1 MPTQKIS
8 PIAELFKDWN
18 IDWSDLIGLVG
29 AIAALLGPFLAWYL
43 NRIGRANIQM
53 LKPHEIQSV
62 EIQKSQANII
72 YDNQVKSDISKFIL
86 PSHEDTLAD
95 IRQLAEAVGVEEFEF
110 GDLQIL
116 FSPFSTGDTA
126 IGIHDITV
134 LFSIS
139 LINAGNRPATV
150 TAIEAEIDDSD
161 REAAQL
167 SHGTIYVNTIF
178 ATERAALPLL
188 LDPGKSI
195 NFPIDVALKCVP
207 DKKAS
212 SKNSPFGQLSTE
224 YLVASEF
231 MDALLK
237 GIVVKI
243 SASVW
248 YASTSTIFRSK
259 GNLVQRS
266 FPLEA
271 NIQLN
276 SIFPRYKF
284 CFIER
289 ALEQAG
295 LLFKELIKRASDI
308 TKIQMEERFDR
319 KRDREQR
326 FRTGLRSS
334 ASEFFDALLAMCHE
348 HNLTPE
354 FREYPE
360 GIYCALLDADSPW
373 PIAGILQSEPAG
385 VSIHLDLSD
394 EGARYAG
401 VNLERAS
408 PDDGLPVHFVN
419 VYKTDLYRPEKAM
432 DVIMHAVIERNA
444 RLSKD

>member
-29 AIAALLGPFLAWYL
+29 VIAALLGPFLAWYL

-53 LKPHEIQSV
+53 LKLHEIQSV

-86 PSHEDTLAD
+86 PSHEDTLAG

-134 LFSIS
+134 LLSIS

-188 LDPGKSI
+188 VRRQLPCPVVLPHLIIKLLEVLPYLIRYSF
-195 NFPIDVALKCVP
+195 NF
-207 DKKAS
+207 
-212 SKNSPFGQLSTE
+212 
-224 YLVASEF
+224 
-231 MDALLK
+231 
-237 GIVVKI
+237 
-243 SASVW
+243 
-248 YASTSTIFRSK
+248 STI
-259 GNLVQRS
+259 
-266 FPLEA
+266 
-271 NIQLN
+271 
-276 SIFPRYKF
+276 PR
-284 CFIER
+284 
-289 ALEQAG
+289 
-295 LLFKELIKRASDI
+295 FKSHPA
-308 TKIQMEERFDR
+308 
-319 KRDREQR
+319 
-326 FRTGLRSS
+326 RT
-334 ASEFFDALLAMCHE
+334 
-348 HNLTPE
+348 
-354 FREYPE
+354 
-360 GIYCALLDADSPW
+360 
-373 PIAGILQSEPAG
+373 
-385 VSIHLDLSD
+385 
-394 EGARYAG
+394 
-401 VNLERAS
+401 
-408 PDDGLPVHFVN
+408 
-419 VYKTDLYRPEKAM
+419 
-432 DVIMHAVIERNA
+432 IM
-444 RLSKD
+444 SGTW